1 MAAVAVYGGGGGTR
15 ARGWAALGA
24 AAMHKGGGAGERRG
38 VRRGLGGAAARRG
51 VWRRGVGRRRGE
63 ERCWF
68 DVFRG
73 GGCLGIYIGEG
84 RVLLGVGDKK

>member
-1 MAAVAVYGGGGGTR
+1 MTHGGGGGTR

-63 ERCWF
+63 ER
-68 DVFRG
+68 RG
-73 GGCLGIYIGEG
+73 VGLMCLEGWCLGIYIGEG
-84 RVLLGVGDKK
+84 EGFAWGRGQEID

>member
-1 MAAVAVYGGGGGTR
+1 MTHGGGGGTR

-51 VWRRGVGRRRGE
+51 VWRRGVGRRGGARRGVGLMCLE
-63 ERCWF
+63 GGGAW
-68 DVFRG
+68 VFILGRG
-73 GGCLGIYIGEG
+73 GFCLG
-84 RVLLGVGDKK
+84 

>member
-1 MAAVAVYGGGGGTR
+1 
-15 ARGWAALGA
+15 
-24 AAMHKGGGAGERRG
+24 MHKGGGAGERRG

-73 GGCLGIYIGEG
+73 GGGGLGIYIGEG
-84 RVLLGVGDKK
+84 GGVCLG

>member
-1 MAAVAVYGGGGGTR
+1 MTHGGGGGTR

-51 VWRRGVGRRRGE
+51 VWRRDVGRRRGE

-73 GGCLGIYIGEG
+73 GGGAWVFILGRGGFCLG
-84 RVLLGVGDKK
+84 

>member
-1 MAAVAVYGGGGGTR
+1 MTHGGGGGTR

-51 VWRRGVGRRRGE
+51 AAERRGE

-73 GGCLGIYIGEG
+73 GGAWVFILGRGGFCLG
-84 RVLLGVGDKK
+84 

>member
-1 MAAVAVYGGGGGTR
+1 MTHGGGGGTR

-38 VRRGLGGAAARRG
+38 VRRGLGGAVARRG

-63 ERCWF
+63 ERRGVGLMCLEGGGAW
-68 DVFRG
+68 VFILGRG
-73 GGCLGIYIGEG
+73 GFCLG
-84 RVLLGVGDKK
+84 